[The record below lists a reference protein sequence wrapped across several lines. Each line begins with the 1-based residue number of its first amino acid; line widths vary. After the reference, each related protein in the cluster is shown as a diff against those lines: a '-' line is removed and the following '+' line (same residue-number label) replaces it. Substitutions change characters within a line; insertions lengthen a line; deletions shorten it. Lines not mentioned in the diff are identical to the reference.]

1 MNDKAMMPAKTK
13 RLLVATVIA
22 TAVVA
27 IGVTA
32 LLVNIF
38 ERKQE
43 AKNTYLRVVELTDK
57 TDDPATWGK
66 NFPAQ
71 YELYKLTAEMQ
82 PTKYAGSE
90 AMPHLRTGADPRSF
104 VARSNLERESR
115 LKTIWAGYA
124 FAIDY
129 RERRGHAYMLDDQT
143 YTGRQKANPPGAC
156 VNCHASMVVAF
167 NEVGN
172 GDAMK
177 GFQTINHMPYAE
189 ARKLVKHPIGC
200 IDCHDPKTMELRITR
215 PAFIEGVKAL
225 KASQGVADYDVN
237 KQATRQ
243 EMRTYVCAQCH
254 VTYFFKGPEKTLTF
268 PWSKGLRVENIVA
281 FEDEAQVKEW
291 VHADS
296 GAPMMKARH
305 PEFEMWSQGI
315 HARSGV
321 ACADCHMPYRR
332 EGGLKISDHQV
343 RSPLLNVNR
352 ACQSCHRWPEQE
364 LKARVEEIQTRY
376 SSVKSEAM
384 DAVVA
389 LIEDIK
395 AAKAAGASDAELQ
408 AAREFQRRAG
418 FYVDFVMSENST
430 GFHAPQESMR
440 VLAEAIN
447 LARLGQLALTKRA
460 PAPKMRATAAAD
472 TAQLTG
478 RGARP

>member
-1 MNDKAMMPAKTK
+1 
-13 RLLVATVIA
+13 
-22 TAVVA
+22 
-27 IGVTA
+27 
-32 LLVNIF
+32 
-38 ERKQE
+38 
-43 AKNTYLRVVELTDK
+43 
-57 TDDPATWGK
+57 
-66 NFPAQ
+66 
-71 YELYKLTAEMQ
+71 
-82 PTKYAGSE
+82 
-90 AMPHLRTGADPRSF
+90 
-104 VARSNLERESR
+104 
-115 LKTIWAGYA
+115 
-124 FAIDY
+124 
-129 RERRGHAYMLDDQT
+129 
-143 YTGRQKANPPGAC
+143 
-156 VNCHASMVVAF
+156 
-167 NEVGN
+167 
-172 GDAMK
+172 
-177 GFQTINHMPYAE
+177 
-189 ARKLVKHPIGC
+189 
-200 IDCHDPKTMELRITR
+200 
-215 PAFIEGVKAL
+215 
-225 KASQGVADYDVN
+225 
-237 KQATRQ
+237 
-243 EMRTYVCAQCH
+243 
-254 VTYFFKGPEKTLTF
+254 
-268 PWSKGLRVENIVA
+268 
-281 FEDEAQVKEW
+281 
-291 VHADS
+291 
-296 GAPMMKARH
+296 MMKARH

-364 LKARVEEIQTRY
+364 LKARVEDIQTRY

-447 LARLGQLALTKRA
+447 LARLGQLALTQRV

-472 TAQLTG
+472 IAGVTR